1 MYTFD
6 SRMGSE
12 RLHVLHQSLGN
23 AILVLAF
30 LLYVNLMVNKS
41 FLQSRKRYFL
51 VLAVERLLLVS
62 GVEQSRLWSVVLS
75 FKSSLGSHF
84 SGWVLRFPF
93 NNLSLSSLILV
104 FIVFVFEQKLGSIC
118 L

>member
-6 SRMGSE
+6 SRMGTE

-23 AILVLAF
+23 AVLVLAF

-62 GVEQSRLWSVVLS
+62 GVEQSRL
-75 FKSSLGSHF
+75 
-84 SGWVLRFPF
+84 
-93 NNLSLSSLILV
+93 
-104 FIVFVFEQKLGSIC
+104 
-118 L
+118 